1 MYWRVERDLRNRKF
15 DNVGIISSS
24 LIDQAWNRY
33 GWIEQELRQLPIV
46 TLPLAGKHSA
56 LVFLAE
62 VMALARPMLNACV
75 RIFFRLKYW
84 WMNWGIYRVR
94 NWSKSVSNQRMIK
107 VQFYLELLS
116 SAVHWFKL
124 IVPPRKSFD
133 TCSIFECDITTI
145 MSRLVD
151 SVLNPTRFPPENI
164 WRNSES

>member
-1 MYWRVERDLRNRKF
+1 MYWRVERGIRNHKF

-24 LIDQAWNRY
+24 PIDQVSNRC
-33 GWIEQELRQLPIV
+33 GWIEQELHQLPIV
-46 TLPLAGKHSA
+46 TLPLVGKHSA

-84 WMNWGIYRVR
+84 WMNWGIYRAR

-116 SAVHWFKL
+116 SAVH
-124 IVPPRKSFD
+124 
-133 TCSIFECDITTI
+133 
-145 MSRLVD
+145 
-151 SVLNPTRFPPENI
+151 
-164 WRNSES
+164 